1 MAYCRQCG
9 APLQGEMK
17 FCSECGAPIGSAPVR
32 KTAAPQ
38 IEYPTEKAQRKRKS
52 IFKRWWFWVLAVIV
66 IVGVVGGSGTK
77 APSKPTERQTAPV
90 SASVPPA
97 TPVPTTAPTA
107 EATAEPTSE
116 PTSETQAAVSEY
128 EIRPE
133 VKEFLD
139 AYEACM
145 DEYVDFMNKYMNADP
160 TSMVSMMGDYY
171 SILARYTEFADKID
185 AFDESELTNEEL
197 AYYLEV
203 TSRVSQKL
211 LRVAG

>member
-9 APLQGEMK
+9 APLQEGTK
-17 FCSECGAPIGSAPVR
+17 FCSECGAPADSTPVR
-32 KTAAPQ
+32 MTEPQ
-38 IEYPTEKAQRKRKS
+38 IEYPAEKPKKKRKS

-66 IVGVVGGSGTK
+66 IAGIVGRSGAKTQT
-77 APSKPTERQTAPV
+77 KPTARQTAP
-90 SASVPPA
+90 AA
-97 TPVPTTAPTA
+97 TPAPQATARPTAAPTA
-107 EATAEPTSE
+107 EPEAEPTEESKPE
-116 PTSETQAAVSEY
+116 PQTASAEN

-145 DEYVDFMNKYMNADP
+145 DEYVDFMQKYMNADP

-171 SILARYTEFADKID
+171 SILARYTEFAAKID
-185 AFDESELTNEEL
+185 AFDESELTNAEL

-203 TSRVSQKL
+203 TNRVSQKL
-211 LRVAG
+211 LSVAG